1 VKPDTYLWKPANI
14 FLERGRGETLPH
26 RSNNADD
33 IVEHKVR
40 IREFLRKDTVE
51 DLLNLLL
58 FYAPGN
64 VQEWL
69 RKNQTAISELIG
81 SSSVP

>member
-1 VKPDTYLWKPANI
+1 M
-14 FLERGRGETLPH
+14 PH